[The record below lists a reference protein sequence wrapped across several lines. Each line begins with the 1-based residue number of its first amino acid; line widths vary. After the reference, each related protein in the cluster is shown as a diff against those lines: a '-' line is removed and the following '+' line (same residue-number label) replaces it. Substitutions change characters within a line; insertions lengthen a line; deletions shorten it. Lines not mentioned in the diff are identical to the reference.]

1 MSSPQAG
8 WYQDPQDPE
17 GLRYWDGTQWTSQ
30 THQPTQ
36 PPPPPALGGYQAPPQ
51 APGVPAYQGYSP
63 VQQGSYAAA
72 PVSFPE
78 AAKGLITKWS
88 FRGRASR
95 SEYWFSSLTLSLL
108 IFILNIVAEVI
119 DVKAAGYVVLLTQVV
134 LGINLLLIAIR
145 RYHDTGRS
153 GLWILLQWGLSVILG
168 IVFIV
173 MAAGA
178 VLSSFGGATSDAN
191 KFGAAGLVVVVLFLA
206 IAVWNFVWLCLPG
219 KPEQNRFD
227 N

>member
-8 WYQDPQDPE
+8 WYQDPQDPK

-30 THQPTQ
+30 THQPT
-36 PPPPPALGGYQAPPQ
+36 PPPPPVLGGYQAPPQ

-72 PVSFPE
+72 HVSFTE
-78 AAKGLITKWS
+78 AAKGLITKWT

-108 IFILNIVAEVI
+108 IFVLNIVAKVTGVEAVGFVFLL
-119 DVKAAGYVVLLTQVV
+119 VKAV

-153 GLWILLQWGLSVILG
+153 GLWILLQTGLSVILG
-168 IVFIV
+168 IVFTV
-173 MAAGA
+173 MVVSAG
-178 VLSSFGGATSDAN
+178 LSAIGGATSDAS
-191 KFGAAGLVVVVLFLA
+191 KFGAAGLVIGVLLVA
-206 IAVWNFVWLCLPG
+206 IAGWGIVWLCLPG

-227 N
+227 S